1 MSPDEPTRLT
11 LTLPWYFGVFIAVVW
26 LAVMTGLFYLGRHL
40 LRERAERKRQA
51 RRLEQ
56 GSSIELR

>member
-1 MSPDEPTRLT
+1 
-11 LTLPWYFGVFIAVVW
+11 VFIAIVW
-26 LAVMTGLFYLGRHL
+26 LGVMTGLFYLGRHL

-56 GSSIELR
+56 GRSIELR